1 MDWEQEEKEWK
12 EIAEHF
18 KNLPTSTEMFKYEVV
33 RKPLNQEQNLP
44 FYKKDWFKLVIGS
57 LSIFISILLLFCDI
71 YIIKNYVNLWGNF
84 FWSLESTLKMGIC
97 LFFALVFLVM
107 MVSSMFYSLNIF
119 FKHIFKDI

>member
-33 RKPLNQEQNLP
+33 RNTNNQEQNLP
-44 FYKKDWFKLVIGS
+44 LYKKDWFKLVIGS

-97 LFFALVFLVM
+97 LFFALVFLVI